1 VKRIY
6 KASDITEA
14 HIVTGLLSSRGI
26 EAHVGGFYLQGGVG
40 DLAAMDF
47 ANVHVADYDF
57 EKARIIISEYES
69 TQIQTPKKSRVKK
82 ATVTSRVILAILA
95 LLFIIFVFI
104 IIIQL

>member
-1 VKRIY
+1 MKLIY
-6 KASDITEA
+6 KAGDVTEA

-47 ANVHVADYDF
+47 ANVHVADDDL

-69 TQIQTPKKSRVKK
+69 TQFQTTKNNHLKK

-95 LLFIIFVFI
+95 SLLIIFVFFLI
-104 IIIQL
+104 LQ